1 MITNDLE
8 ELSAMIKFNLNLRV
22 AMVPGTIDFLR
33 IKTQPK
39 LETARTSKMHA

>member
-8 ELSAMIKFNLNLRV
+8 ELSAMIKFNLNLQV

-33 IKTQPK
+33 T
-39 LETARTSKMHA
+39 KMPEPVKCTLNLTHK